1 MDYSPPRSSI
11 LGILQ
16 ARILEW
22 VSISVFPSPGD
33 HPNPGI
39 KHTSLMSPALASG
52 FSTTSATWHLESKAW
67 ILGPFLLTKR
77 CCQVPG
83 LCVYFAHLA
92 PCYCFLPLFSSLP
105 PCSGPFFKPQSR
117 NTSVRGPTPPPR
129 ASFQTAP
136 RGSDLSPLGLPEF
149 HLPSPSFSMW
159 MHCWPL
165 SVCLRF
171 SARMSFQQGMNSI
184 HISLNLCTAKHNRC

>member
-22 VSISVFPSPGD
+22 ASISVFPSPGD

-39 KHTSLMSPALASG
+39 KHTSLMSPASASG

-77 CCQVPG
+77 RCQVPG
-83 LCVYFAHLA
+83 LCVCFAHLA
-92 PCYCFLPLFSSLP
+92 PATVPS
-105 PCSGPFFKPQSR
+105 PCSPLYLPVLAHS
-117 NTSVRGPTPPPR
+117 
-129 ASFQTAP
+129 
-136 RGSDLSPLGLPEF
+136 LSPRTETPLYGVQHPLPG
-149 HLPSPSFSMW
+149 
-159 MHCWPL
+159 PL
-165 SVCLRF
+165 SRLP
-171 SARMSFQQGMNSI
+171 QGEA
-184 HISLNLCTAKHNRC
+184 ISLHLDFPSSIFPPLLSPCRCIVGHCLPQIFS